1 MRARLAEAERLARNT
16 RGHLCW
22 PLPLRKSGIQLAWE
36 AERHLRRP
44 RVSATAATARLPAV
58 AAA

>member
-1 MRARLAEAERLARNT
+1 MRVRLTEAERLARNT

-22 PLPLRKSGIQLAWE
+22 PLELRKSGMQLAWE

-44 RVSATAATARLPAV
+44 RPSSTAATARLPTV
-58 AAA
+58 IAA